1 MPKVSVILTSFNHAK
16 YIREAIDS
24 VLNQNFTDFE
34 LIILD
39 DCSSDNSWDLINQ
52 YSDPRINAF
61 RNEVN
66 KGPVEG
72 VNKAISA
79 VALGEYIAIHHS
91 DDVWELDKLEK
102 QVAFLDAHLDI
113 GAVFTNALTIA
124 EDSSPL
130 SDEKHFYSNIFDQP
144 NRTRHEWLRFFFS
157 RGNALCHPTV
167 LIRKQCYVDC
177 GSYRDMLAQ
186 LPDFDMWI
194 RLCLKYE
201 IHVLPERLI
210 KFRVRDNEANASGNR
225 PEVRIRGLY
234 EYYKLLQNYRKLK
247 NFDDMVK
254 VFPSAEKYRRD
265 EDSDMDSVLGMI
277 ALEERPFTFTQ
288 LFGQDLLFEAI
299 SDPKRAANIKRLFD
313 FDYKSFIAL
322 TGQHDVFSREEIAE
336 RDRISAERDGQIANL
351 NQTVAERDGQIA
363 NLNQTVAERDGQIA
377 ALYKSTSW
385 RVTRPLRHVGRIW
398 RKVGDVRAML
408 RRLLQHEPL
417 LVLLKRAL
425 RVLRNEG
432 LRGLKARVRQQH
444 YLVTQAPVIDAL
456 DTFDGAKLV
465 RPLPPAEVARPLEID
480 YSVSVPFSFAEI
492 PNLKCGKVAA
502 IIHLYYEDLA
512 SEFQSYLSNVPVDL
526 DVYISTTDAF
536 KAAAIECV
544 FAGWNK
550 GSVEVR
556 VVPNR
561 GRDIA
566 PKLVSFSDVYGRY
579 DYVLFMHGKRSDHA
593 NVLSPWRHFLLESLL
608 GTPQVVTS
616 VLYAFEQNPNL
627 GMIAAQHF
635 EPMRHWINWGG
646 NFQTAQKLAAKMG
659 FTLDERDPLDFPSGS
674 MFWARTLA
682 LKPLLDIGLKTED
695 FDVES
700 KKIDATL
707 AHAIERI
714 FFHACEHE
722 GFNWIKIARPELYE
736 HTPKIVNVPCR
747 ADLSTFFSRYIFRLL
762 DPRGVKPR
770 SVMPNLIS
778 KAAPELFNHIR
789 SRALGM
795 HINISP
801 GTRVAIG
808 LVTYNNSEDE
818 LTGSIAAAE
827 ISLKSA
833 GLSTRGAL
841 FLIDNGAS
849 TKNQIPETNFITRL
863 ETRGNLGFGCGH
875 NNLMRA
881 AFEAGYEIY
890 ITINPDGLLHPG
902 AVEALVQTVQAAHGK
917 ALVEALQFP
926 VEHPKPYDTQTLDTP
941 WVSGACVAI
950 SRQAFDDLGG
960 FDEDFFMYCEDVD
973 LSWRARAHGYALK
986 TCPRALFLHAVT
998 NREMT
1003 PATLQMIF
1011 ESGITLA
1018 RKWGS
1023 LEFEKWLKGELTARG
1038 KPIPCL
1044 FPMIVPEEWRHFADF
1059 SHQFSFAQP
1068 RW

>member
-1 MPKVSVILTSFNHAK
+1 MPKVSVILTSFNHEK
-16 YIREAIDS
+16 YLHAAIESALD
-24 VLNQNFTDFE
+24 QTFTDFE
-34 LIILD
+34 LIIWD
-39 DCSSDNSWDLINQ
+39 DASSDNSWHLIKQ
-52 YSDPRINAF
+52 YSDPRIKAF
-61 RNEVN
+61 RNEEQ
-66 KGPVEG
+66 KRGIWG
-72 VNKAISA
+72 INKAISE
-79 VALGEYIAIHHS
+79 VATGEYIAIHHS

-102 QVAFLDAHLDI
+102 QVAFLKAHLEI
-113 GAVFTNALTIA
+113 GAVFTSVLAIA
-124 EDSSPL
+124 EDGSPL
-130 SDEKHFYSNIFDQP
+130 ADEKHLYSNIFNQP

-157 RGNALCHPTV
+157 RGNALCHPSV
-167 LIRKQCYVDC
+167 LIRKACYADC
-177 GSYRDMLAQ
+177 GLYRFGLAQ
-186 LPDFDMWI
+186 LGDFDMWI
-194 RLCLKYE
+194 RLCMKYE
-201 IHVLPERLI
+201 IHVLPEKLVR
-210 KFRVRDNEANASGNR
+210 FRVRDNEANSSGSR
-225 PEVRIRGLY
+225 PETRIWWLY
-234 EYYKLLQNYRKLK
+234 EFYKLLQNYRKLTS
-247 NFDDMVK
+247 FEDLVK
-254 VFPSAEKYRRD
+254 VFPSAAKLYRN
-265 EDSDMDSVLGMI
+265 EETDMEFLLAMV
-277 ALEERPFTFTQ
+277 ALEEKPFIFTQ
-288 LFGQDLLFEAI
+288 LFCLDLLFEII
-299 SDPKRAANIKRLFD
+299 SDPKRSVDIKRLYG
-313 FDYKSFIAL
+313 FDYKGFIAL
-322 TGQHDVFSREEIAE
+322 TAMHDVFFSREIASLNQVLTQAVAE
-336 RDRISAERDGQIANL
+336 LDGQISSLTQAVADRDGQIA
-351 NQTVAERDGQIA
+351 V
-363 NLNQTVAERDGQIA
+363 
-377 ALYKSTSW
+377 LYKSTSW
-385 RVTRPLRHVGRIW
+385 RVTRPLRYVGRIW
-398 RKVGDVRAML
+398 RKVGDVRAVV
-408 RRLLQHEPL
+408 RRLLQL
-417 LVLLKRAL
+417 S
-425 RVLRNEG
+425 
-432 LRGLKARVRQQH
+432 
-444 YLVTQAPVIDAL
+444 
-456 DTFDGAKLV
+456 
-465 RPLPPAEVARPLEID
+465 PAEVARSLEID

-512 SEFQSYLSNVPVDL
+512 SEFRSYLSNVPVDL
-526 DVYISTTDAF
+526 DVYISTTDAL
-536 KAAAIECV
+536 KAAAIECI
-544 FAGWNK
+544 FTGWNK

-579 DYVLFMHGKRSDHA
+579 DYVLHMHGKRSTHA

-635 EPMRHWINWGG
+635 EPMRQWMTWGG
-646 NFQTAQKLAAKMG
+646 NFPTAQKLAAKMG

-700 KKIDATL
+700 NQIDATL

-736 HTPKIVNVPCR
+736 HTPKIVDIPRR

-778 KAAPELFNHIR
+778 KAAPQLFSHIR

-795 HINISP
+795 HIKISP
-801 GTRVAIG
+801 DTRVAIG

-833 GLSTRGAL
+833 GLSTGGAL

-849 TKNQIPETNFITRL
+849 TKNQIPETGFITRM
-863 ETRGNLGFGCGH
+863 ETRGNLGFGGGH

-890 ITINPDGLLHPG
+890 IAINPDGLLHPD

-960 FDEDFFMYCEDVD
+960 FDEAFFMYCEDVD

-1011 ESGITLA
+1011 ESGIILA

-1023 LEFEKWLKGELTARG
+1023 PEFEKRLKGELTARG
-1038 KPIPCL
+1038 KPIPIL
-1044 FPMIVPEEWRHFADF
+1044 FPMVVPEEWRHFADF
-1059 SHQFSFAQP
+1059 SHQFSFARP